1 MFYGCFKT
9 VKGYTRQYT
18 VAAGRQKHGKQGF
31 LTFQS
36 ITKMKHYT
44 QEMNVRATALTLESE

>member
-18 VAAGRQKHGKQGF
+18 VAAGR
-31 LTFQS
+31 
-36 ITKMKHYT
+36 
-44 QEMNVRATALTLESE
+44 